1 MSKKFGFGHVN
12 TYARKT
18 SAASKGKGNSWSA
31 KSVFNEASRVAENSP
46 HVVNPQPPQT
56 IHGVSPEQLEKML
69 DTYLENQADKY
80 ITKGGKEATRKVR
93 EDKHVLVAAVY
104 SWPESSDDF
113 NLEEFQKF
121 AEKSIEFFEKEHGI
135 KCQSAVVH
143 FDEEHPH
150 VHVYGFHKD
159 ARSTHA
165 GWVAKTEAKKNG
177 ASEKESNIAY
187 KEAMKGYQDRYF
199 EQVTSHFGM
208 ERLSD
213 TPRKRLSRT
222 AWKEQK
228 ALDKIIEQ
236 KTKIQ
241 EGLEHLTTSMATKE
255 KDMHQQYQDKVESL
269 KKQLEPL
276 RAEVQKAKAAV
287 QEITDF
293 GGVRGWAM
301 KMAYAVIGR
310 ERPELAEA
318 RKLLEEKT
326 RKAAAAEAKAKREIE
341 QAQAE
346 TQRLREVSS
355 NARSEAQDLKREN
368 KRLLQEAWVLK
379 DKVSQTAEPA
389 KKIELLQEKLKAT
402 EKELDWAFERGHE
415 LRSALENFADGKIT
429 KEELIETIRP
439 KDSSSDFKM

>member
-31 KSVFNEASRVAENSP
+31 KSIFNEASRVAENSP
-46 HVVNPQPPQT
+46 HVVNPQPPQV
-56 IHGVSPEQLEKML
+56 ISGMPLEQLEKEL
-69 DTYLENQADKY
+69 DKYLETQADKY

-113 NLEEFQKF
+113 DLAEFQKF

-177 ASEKESNIAY
+177 ATEQESNVAY

-199 EQVTSHFGM
+199 EQVTSQFGM

-213 TPRKRLSRT
+213 TPRKRLSRS

-228 ALDKIIEQ
+228 TLDKIINQ
-236 KTKIQ
+236 RN
-241 EGLEHLTTSMATKE
+241 GLEQLIEKLESTHEAKMANL
-255 KDMHQQYQDKVESL
+255 DKQFTDKYEEY
-269 KKQLEPL
+269 KKQMAPL
-276 RAEVQKAKAAV
+276 RAQVQQAQAEVQK
-287 QEITDF
+287 ITDT
-293 GGVRGWAM
+293 GGIQEWAR
-301 KMAYAVIGR
+301 KTAYAIIGK

-318 RKLLEEKT
+318 RKILAEKT
-326 RKAAAAEAKAKREIE
+326 RKAEAAEAAAKQKME

-346 TQRLREVSS
+346 ITKLRATLSS
-355 NARSEAQDLKREN
+355 SQFDVKELKREN
-368 KRLLQEAWVLK
+368 QRMTKEVM
-379 DKVSQTAEPA
+379 E
-389 KKIELLQEKLKAT
+389 LQEKVKQTADPEMKIQLLKAKLGAA
-402 EKELDWAFERGHE
+402 EKERDGAYGQAEKLEKLLDKFATGEINER
-415 LRSALENFADGKIT
+415 
-429 KEELIETIRP
+429 ELIAEIRP
-439 KDSSSDFKM
+439 KSHGNDFKM